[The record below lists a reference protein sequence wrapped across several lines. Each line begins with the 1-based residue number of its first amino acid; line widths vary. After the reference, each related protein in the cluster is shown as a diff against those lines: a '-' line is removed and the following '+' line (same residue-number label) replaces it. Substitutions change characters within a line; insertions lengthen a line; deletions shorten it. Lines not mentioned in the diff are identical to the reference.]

1 MSQVTG
7 DRRPEEVYR
16 DFKHVFYN
24 IVADIQEKKEQEEAE
39 KQVELGDKPVI
50 WVVGGP
56 GSRKYDRVVTAMKQ
70 QENWSVISTG
80 NYPSHSQFVIIWNL
94 GKMFRDYLSKIN
106 AATEETEDD
115 NTNNN
120 IVNENKQITK
130 TLTDMLQQGS
140 LVPHVMS
147 TITFSNLT
155 EICLDCCYWHAEGG
169 IEEKY
174 CKWWVCYRRIPS
186 KH

>member
-1 MSQVTG
+1 M
-7 DRRPEEVYR
+7 YR

-80 NYPSHSQFVIIWNL
+80 NYPSHSQFVII
-94 GKMFRDYLSKIN
+94 
-106 AATEETEDD
+106 
-115 NTNNN
+115 
-120 IVNENKQITK
+120 
-130 TLTDMLQQGS
+130 
-140 LVPHVMS
+140 
-147 TITFSNLT
+147 
-155 EICLDCCYWHAEGG
+155 
-169 IEEKY
+169 
-174 CKWWVCYRRIPS
+174 
-186 KH
+186 